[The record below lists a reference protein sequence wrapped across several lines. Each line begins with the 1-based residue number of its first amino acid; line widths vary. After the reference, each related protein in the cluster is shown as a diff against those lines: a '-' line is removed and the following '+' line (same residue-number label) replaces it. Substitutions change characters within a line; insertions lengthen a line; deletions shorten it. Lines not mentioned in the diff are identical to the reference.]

1 MKIAN
6 KTHLRPTKGFISNI
20 GLSFKNASTLLIIQ
34 KLPLQKI
41 CSYNIFLEIW
51 KVLMYHPQ
59 MKAKGHFT
67 KKNRHQSNAVVLYNK
82 SAIDVITL
90 LTMIFIKLSHSW
102 MRSQFSKNINA
113 SCNQLKSRSTEKH
126 DVIGRKA
133 ICIWSV

>member
-6 KTHLRPTKGFISNI
+6 KTHLRPTKGFVSFI
-20 GLSFKNASTLLIIQ
+20 GPSFKNESTFLNFQ
-34 KLPLQKI
+34 KLPLEKVYS
-41 CSYNIFLEIW
+41 CNIFLKIW
-51 KVLMYHPQ
+51 KVLIYHPQ
-59 MKAKGHFT
+59 IKSKAILQ

-90 LTMIFIKLSHSW
+90 LTMIFIKLSQSC